1 MVNFAF
7 YISFLGTLGTIAVF
21 IDIEGAP
28 ENLRGSLARLR
39 RCSAGLRK
47 CSAGLRKCSAD
58 LRDIFWALAQ
68 TCAGTR
74 HT

>member
-21 IDIEGAP
+21 IDIEGAL

-39 RCSAGLRK
+39 R

>member
-1 MVNFAF
+1 MRGPLSTVMTTERSRGN
-7 YISFLGTLGTIAVF
+7 LWK
-21 IDIEGAP
+21 GAL

-39 RCSAGLRK
+39 RCR
-47 CSAGLRKCSAD
+47 AGLRKCSAD

-68 TCAGTR
+68 TYAGTR